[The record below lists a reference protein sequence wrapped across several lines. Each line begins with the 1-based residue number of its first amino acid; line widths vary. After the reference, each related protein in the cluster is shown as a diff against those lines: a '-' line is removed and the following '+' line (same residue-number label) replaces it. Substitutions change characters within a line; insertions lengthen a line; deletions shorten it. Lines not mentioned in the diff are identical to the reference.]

1 VSSFVNQ
8 PDSELIIWVP
18 LGTCPFRP
26 SRIRAKGAKIKVTGC
41 GRQQIREGRF
51 EAVRHAEGFSVL
63 ATNVSLLVSNQ
74 QVSCSMSTTQIPP
87 ANPTPSTRRPEG
99 GELYDAR
106 YWESA
111 YRGMHE
117 APVLLIQL
125 QDDLSQSRRREAF
138 WISVVVHLIVVLL
151 VVNSQK
157 LAGFLPRQTVVA
169 VSPAL
174 MNQKDATFLEL
185 PPDEQK
191 LTKRPDTNIISDKDR
206 IATSHAPQLDRQ
218 ELKKILDASRPGR
231 PGASGLEAPQP
242 QSAPPAATQN
252 PAPQPSAPPPPP
264 PPVVAKLQTPPAAT
278 PKSVF
283 GSGAMSAGS
292 AIEQATRAAA
302 ANRGGYGGD
311 SGDYGLGQGRRPT
324 AAMGPLEVL
333 SDTMGVDFGPYLQ
346 RVLHDVRQN
355 WYNLIPESAQAP
367 IMKKGKVTI
376 EFAILKD
383 GKVAGMKLIS
393 TSGDVALDRGAWG
406 GITASNPFPPLPN
419 EFGGP
424 YLDLRFA
431 FFYNP
436 DKADLQ

>member
-1 VSSFVNQ
+1 
-8 PDSELIIWVP
+8 
-18 LGTCPFRP
+18 
-26 SRIRAKGAKIKVTGC
+26 
-41 GRQQIREGRF
+41 
-51 EAVRHAEGFSVL
+51 
-63 ATNVSLLVSNQ
+63 
-74 QVSCSMSTTQIPP
+74 MSTTQIPP
-87 ANPTPSTRRPEG
+87 ANPAPPTPPTRPSEG
-99 GELYDAR
+99 GDLYDAR

-111 YRGMHE
+111 YREIVE
-117 APVLLIQL
+117 APALLIQL
-125 QDDLSQSRRREAF
+125 QDNLSQARRREAF
-138 WISVVVHLIVVLL
+138 WISVVVHLVVVLL
-151 VVNSQK
+151 IVNSSR
-157 LAGFLPRQTVVA
+157 LAGFLPRRAVV
-169 VSPAL
+169 VMSPES
-174 MNQKDATFLEL
+174 NQKDLTYLEL

-191 LTKRPDTNIISDKDR
+191 VSKRPDTNIISDKDR

-231 PGASGLEAPQP
+231 PGTSGQQTPQP
-242 QSAPPAATQN
+242 QPAQPDPTATQN
-252 PAPQPSAPPPPP
+252 LAPQPSAPPPPA
-264 PPVVAKLQTPPAAT
+264 PPVTAKLQTPPAAT

-283 GSGAMSAGS
+283 GGGAMSARS
-292 AIEQATRAAA
+292 SIEQATRAVAS
-302 ANRGGYGGD
+302 NPVGYGGD
-311 SGDYGLGQGRRPT
+311 GGNYGLGLGRKST

-346 RVLHDVRQN
+346 RVLHDVKMN

-419 EFGGP
+419 EFGGQ
-424 YLDLRFA
+424 YLGLRFA